1 MNTSRSV
8 IFRRF
13 TRTFYLLGIVFL
25 MAGMFLSIAAPAQA
39 GSAPSNQ
46 AQATRL
52 PPGSVVQPPAV
63 QPPSSKPPVVAP
75 VAPPSSAP
83 GNQPSGPGA
92 QNLNRAPAMQ
102 ATPVLRSG
110 PSIQAVIPGASIRFT
125 RSDYCYDGPAGD
137 VSATVVITLP
147 EGVGAYVQT
156 DWYVV
161 NPRSGDIVHHY
172 FTPERIFY
180 NGESY
185 TFTGQ
190 WPGRDAWPTAN
201 GNPVEIHFGV
211 NLRSAE
217 DGSLIIEQGVGL
229 DLFYSGTCG
238 ARIPLTLSSECQEDG
253 SVLWTLTNPNDV
265 TSPLPFTYTVTDGTS
280 GSGTLTSKGTATFTT
295 NPGVTVTVSYDDGI
309 GGTATVSQAGQETCG
324 ETVLLPLSLAYRC
337 VIGQNTLQWTVT
349 NDNATAVSFTWQLDG
364 GAISAPVSVP
374 ANEPLD
380 FTTSSSTVAHVMTL
394 RWQTPA
400 GVPDSVQISSPAD
413 ACGAVT
419 PPPPPT
425 LILEFACVDADNI
438 QWTAVNPGTTP
449 VTFDWDRDSGLEIG
463 QDEAPAN
470 TPPSNG
476 RVNFVV
482 TNDTTAHTVSITW
495 STETGT
501 LTVSRSSAADV
512 CGEIVTITPT
522 VITPTNTPVTP
533 TVTVI
538 TPTNTPVTPTITST
552 PITVT
557 GTPVTPTSTTVVTNP
572 TRTPT
577 TVVNNPTRTPTQV
590 VVITGTQVPV
600 TGGTPVV
607 SVFQATNTAGP
618 TSTPIAT
625 VGIPETGASA
635 SQNVSPQTGAD
646 MSQTTPFG
654 LWQKLLFNGGL
665 LFFGLALIF
674 EGLGRK
680 FR

>member
-13 TRTFYLLGIVFL
+13 TRAFYLLGIVFL

-39 GSAPSNQ
+39 GSAPSTQ

-52 PPGSVVQPPAV
+52 PPGSVVQPPSV
-63 QPPSSKPPVVAP
+63 QPPSVKPPVVQPAE
-75 VAPPSSAP
+75 PPSSAP
-83 GNQPSGPGA
+83 GSQPSGPGA
-92 QNLNRAPAMQ
+92 QNMNRAPAMQ

-110 PSIQAVIPGASIRFT
+110 PSIQAIIPGASIRFT
-125 RSDYCYDGPAGD
+125 RSDYCYDAPAGE
-137 VSATVVITLP
+137 VSATVVVTLP

-161 NPRSGDIVHHY
+161 NPRSGDIVHHF

-180 NGESY
+180 NGDTY

-190 WPGRDAWPTAN
+190 WPGREAWPTPN
-201 GNPVEIHFGV
+201 GNPVEIHFGA
-211 NLRSAE
+211 NMRSAE

-238 ARIPLTLSSECQEDG
+238 ARIPLTLSPECQEDG
-253 SVLWTLTNPNDV
+253 SVLWTLTNPNAV
-265 TSPLPFTYTVTDGTS
+265 TSPLPFTYTVSDGSS
-280 GSGTLTSKGTATFTT
+280 GSGTVPSEGSTTFTT
-295 NPGVTVTVSYDDGI
+295 DPGVTVTVSYDDGI
-309 GGTATVSQAGQETCG
+309 GGTATVSRAAPDTCG
-324 ETVLLPLSLAYRC
+324 ETVLLPLSLSYAC
-337 VIGQNTLQWTVT
+337 VTGQNTLQWTVT
-349 NDNATAVSFTWQLDG
+349 NPNATAVSFTWQLDS
-364 GAISAPVSVP
+364 GAVSAPVSVP
-374 ANEPLD
+374 ANSSLD

-400 GVPDSVQISSPAD
+400 GVPDSAQVSSPAG
-413 ACGAVT
+413 ACGTVT

-425 LILEFACVDADNI
+425 LTLEYACVDTANI
-438 QWTAVNPGTTP
+438 RWTAVNPGSASL
-449 VTFDWDRDSGLEIG
+449 TFDWDRDSGAEIG

-470 TPPSNG
+470 GS
-476 RVNFVV
+476 VNFLV
-482 TNDTTAHTVSITW
+482 TNDTTAHTVEITW

-501 LTVSRSSAADV
+501 LTVSRSSAANL
-512 CGEIVTITPT
+512 CGDIVTL
-522 VITPTNTPVTP
+522 TPTNTPVTP

-538 TPTNTPVTPTITST
+538 TPTNTPVTPTSTS
-552 PITVT
+552 VT
-557 GTPVTPTSTTVVTNP
+557 GTPVIPTSTTVVNTP
-572 TRTPT
+572 TTVVNTPT

-590 VVITGTQVPV
+590 VVVTGTQIPV

-607 SVFQATNTAGP
+607 SVFQATNTPGP